1 MLSKI
6 RNSSNYINTP
16 AGRVCRKEQ
25 GDNNAQKLLLYCY
38 NPRIEYIMKSRNI
51 FLLIVFTLTVLFLC
65 SCHNGKRNDTIS
77 DTDFVIL
84 NKSLSDEL
92 DTLVSE
98 LENFDIVFK
107 DFLKYIRGDFDPK
120 RCNILVSISIH
131 NGDTLVDFSLYDT
144 LYNGKL
150 VIVPFVGSFKS
161 ANGIKIQFADDGCL
175 TKGVLYETQQG
186 CHRLPI
192 VWSNALQKPM
202 VLRNGKLI
210 MNPPPLCED

>member
-1 MLSKI
+1 MKYKTRILS
-6 RNSSNYINTP
+6 
-16 AGRVCRKEQ
+16 RVCRKEQ
-25 GDNNAQKLLLYCY
+25 CDNNASKLLLYNY

-65 SCHNGKRNDTIS
+65 SCHNGKRNDTIT

-107 DFLKYIRGDFDPK
+107 DFLEYLHDDFDPK

-131 NGDTLVDFSLYDT
+131 NMDTLVDFIQYDT
-144 LYNGKL
+144 LYKDKL
-150 VIVPFVGSFKS
+150 EIFPIVGSFKS
-161 ANGIKIQFADDGCL
+161 ANGITIQFADKGCL
-175 TKGVLYETQQG
+175 TRGVLYETQQV

-192 VWSNALQKPM
+192 CYFHSLIRPM

-210 MNPPPLCED
+210 MNPPPLCEN